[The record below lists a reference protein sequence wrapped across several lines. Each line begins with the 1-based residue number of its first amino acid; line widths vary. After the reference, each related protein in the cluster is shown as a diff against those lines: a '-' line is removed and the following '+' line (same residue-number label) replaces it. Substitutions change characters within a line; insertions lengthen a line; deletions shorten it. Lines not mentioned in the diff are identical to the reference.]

1 MIESIQCF
9 LSVQRWWAM
18 YNCIPWA
25 DRLSLNLASY
35 LPGDGEAKRVRRY
48 VVRLANLS
56 AVMCLQK
63 VSTGVARRFP
73 NYDSMVTAGLM
84 TKAEEKRMEK
94 IDETVKRAYQ
104 TTWYPIKWAQTRLRK
119 CYKRGMIDSPY
130 MFTELQGNL
139 SDYARLN
146 GTLFDYTWINV
157 PLVYTQLV
165 TIAVYIY
172 FYFVSLFSSQLLKP
186 AANVNVN
193 SLWGNPSHGLNESH
207 HSDSTT
213 DDDPDAQITVDF
225 PFPFFTVLQF
235 IFYFGWLR
243 IAEVLI
249 NPFGEDDDDFDINF
263 ILDRNIQI
271 RYLL

>member
-1 MIESIQCF
+1 MIKQVQYF

-25 DRLSLNLASY
+25 DRLSLNLAAY
-35 LPGDGEAKRVRRY
+35 LPGDGEARRVRRHI
-48 VVRLANLS
+48 VRLANLS

-63 VSTGVARRFP
+63 ISTGVARRFP

-94 IDETVKRAYQ
+94 MDETVKRAYQ
-104 TTWYPIKWAQTRLRK
+104 TTWYPIKWAQARLRR
-119 CYKRGMIDSPY
+119 CYKLGMIDSPH
-130 MFTELQGNL
+130 MFKELQGNL

-146 GTLFDYTWINV
+146 GTLFDYTFV

-165 TIAVYIY
+165 TIAVYVY

-186 AANVNVN
+186 TPNVNVAP
-193 SLWGNPSHGLNESH
+193 LWGSRGSGESH
-207 HSDSTT
+207 QLFNDTSNNDNQDT
-213 DDDPDAQITVDF
+213 DAQITVDF
-225 PFPFFTVLQF
+225 PFPFFTVLKF

-271 RYLL
+271 R

>member
-1 MIESIQCF
+1 
-9 LSVQRWWAM
+9 M

-25 DRLSLNLASY
+25 DRLSFNLAAY
-35 LPGDGEAKRVRRY
+35 LPGDGEARRVRRHI
-48 VVRLANLS
+48 VRLANLS

-84 TKAEEKRMEK
+84 TKAEEKLMEK

-104 TTWYPIKWAQTRLRK
+104 TTWYPIKWAQARLRK
-119 CYKRGMIDSPY
+119 CYELGMIDSPY
-130 MFTELQGNL
+130 MFAELQGNL

-165 TIAVYIY
+165 TIAVYVY
-172 FYFVSLFSSQLLKP
+172 FYFVSLFASQLLKP
-186 AANVNVN
+186 AANVSVSNLWGSVTHPIVN
-193 SLWGNPSHGLNESH
+193 STGGNNN
-207 HSDSTT
+207 
-213 DDDPDAQITVDF
+213 DDPDAQITVDF
-225 PFPFFTVLQF
+225 PFPFFTVLKF

-271 RYLL
+271 RYLKIYYMPYSVMSFQLVAS